1 MVDAQTLKLLL
12 RTAPNYH
19 VLSDA
24 ACSKG
29 TVCTCSRC
37 LNGQWRSG
45 KRECKRLDA
54 SLALCGLPRGYAR
67 VDKSGTCDMAKDP
80 QMKLNLQTLPQVA
93 AGKVL
98 DGTATQE
105 GR

>member
-1 MVDAQTLKLLL
+1 MVDAQILKTLI

-24 ACSKG
+24 ACSKS
-29 TVCTCSRC
+29 TVCVCARC
-37 LNGQWRSG
+37 MNGQWRSG
-45 KRECKRLDA
+45 KRECKRLDVR
-54 SLALCGLPRGYAR
+54 LALSGFPRGYAR
-67 VDKSGTCDMAKDP
+67 VDKNGTCDMANDP
-80 QMKLNLQTLPQVA
+80 QMKLNFQTLPQDA